1 MVKTT
6 SSTPISNTM
15 QAAGTME
22 PGAMKLALWPLRG
35 FSCLAFASVVESI
48 AACNQISG
56 EVLVELSIVALS
68 DVVVG
73 DMGVHVQSQKHP
85 DENEWDLVILCG
97 SAEYDSDDDTDVIE
111 WLSRQR
117 MSHRVIGSVA
127 SATRLLAKAGI
138 LNGAKSSLHGRDFK
152 ELQALYPRVIL
163 STDVFSFDRNKLTC
177 RGGSAALDMMVFYLG
192 RCFGVELAEAI
203 SRYFVQI
210 RVGGW
215 SPTPRKELSSRDVLE
230 QPKLAE
236 ALELMENN
244 IEEPLTTDDLAYHV
258 GISRRQLERLFKR
271 HLDTVPSRYYLQY
284 RLEKGRAQLLQSVDS
299 ISAIALACGFSSG
312 AHFSTS
318 YRNFFGLSPSEERQ
332 QIKSPND

>member
-1 MVKTT
+1 MKPILTK
-6 SSTPISNTM
+6 SSASQH
-15 QAAGTME
+15 QALN
-22 PGAMKLALWPLRG
+22 AMKIALWPLRG

-48 AACNQISG
+48 AACNQIG
-56 EVLVELSIVALS
+56 GDQLVELSIVALS

-73 DMGVHVQSQKHP
+73 DMGVHMQRHSHP
-85 DENEWDLVILCG
+85 DDTEWDLIILCG
-97 SAEYDSDDDTDVIE
+97 SADYDTDDDAEVID

-117 MSHRVIGSVA
+117 LSQRVIGSVA
-127 SATRLLAKAGI
+127 SATRLLAKAGV
-138 LNGAKSSLHGRDFK
+138 LNGAKSSMHGRDFK
-152 ELQALYPRVIL
+152 ELQALYPQVIL

-192 RCFGVELAEAI
+192 RCFGVEMAEAI

-215 SPTPRKELSSRDVLE
+215 SPTPRKELSSRDVME

-284 RLEKGRAQLLQSVDS
+284 RLEKGRAQLLQSADS
-299 ISAIALACGFSSG
+299 ISTIALACGFSSG
-312 AHFSTS
+312 AHFSTA
-318 YRNFFGLSPSEERQ
+318 YRNFFGLSPSEERT